1 MKIKLICSSFI
12 LWIIIT
18 FISSCNSKDQ
28 TDRHVEGIA
37 ALEPAT
43 DISNVTVALPYSS
56 GVDLVETNCA
66 TCHSLRY
73 IETQPDMTKE
83 AWGKIVKKMVKNY
96 GAPISDTTV
105 INQIVDYLASVKGM
119 R

>member
-1 MKIKLICSSFI
+1 MKIQLLLFSTI
-12 LWIIIT
+12 LCIIF
-18 FISSCNSKDQ
+18 FISSCNLENEVNNAVAVSS
-28 TDRHVEGIA
+28 A
-37 ALEPAT
+37 AEPAI
-43 DISNVTVALPYSS
+43 DIKDVTVALPYAS
-56 GVDLVETNCA
+56 GVDLVETNCV

-83 AWGKIVKKMVKNY
+83 AWDKIVKKMVKNY

-119 R
+119 K